1 MVERIKA
8 LCKKNGISIAALEKQ
23 LGFANG
29 SIVKTDEKTQSG
41 RIQAIANYFHVSME
55 YLMTGEEESQ
65 KYYFDDETAKTFDSM
80 ELAQKMSIKQ
90 QAYNQLTDEKKQ
102 ECKDKAKK
110 IAEDVLKK
118 ALDGE
123 DFKELIK

>member
-65 KYYFDDETAKTFDSM
+65 KYYFDDETAKKAQELFDDPNLRILFSAARDAKPEDLQM
-80 ELAQKMSIKQ
+80 AADLLMRLKGVHP
-90 QAYNQLTDEKKQ
+90 DEQ
-102 ECKDKAKK
+102 
-110 IAEDVLKK
+110 
-118 ALDGE
+118 
-123 DFKELIK
+123 